1 MLYRELRDRFIKF
14 NREHPNATPLKGFI
28 VFSAENWP
36 KTYSEKSRTYEVHS
50 DNKAFRPN
58 ASSCS
63 LFGSSLDGTDQGV
76 RLDWYMADFGIPG
89 GWAVERCIIKEPVT
103 RVDFTP
109 NDIEAVYDEA
119 DRRIDA
125 EIRDGDFTDEK
136 GEIHMDAVDDC
147 RADMLQGVYSVLMTL
162 SKDWPSVSQM
172 CSAEEEQRGYFCK
185 DGDSECTVTLILMQ
199 MWAGARQANTYMV
212 LLPM

>member
-89 GWAVERCIIKEPVT
+89 GWVVERCIIEEPVT

-109 NDIEAVYDEA
+109 NDIEAVYDEV
-119 DRRIDA
+119 DRRIDSA
-125 EIRDGDFTDEK
+125 IRNGDFTDEK

-185 DGDSECTVTLILMQ
+185 DGDSE
-199 MWAGARQANTYMV
+199 
-212 LLPM
+212 